1 MLGAGIFYVCG
12 DGVGIV
18 LGGCFERTIVVV
30 GRVCFP
36 AEGQV
41 EVGDEQP
48 LYSFRNNAIVF
59 DFVVQSIEADDCA

>member
-1 MLGAGIFYVCG
+1 MFVVL
-12 DGVGIV
+12 GVGIV
-18 LGGCFERTIVVV
+18 LGGYFERTIVVV
-30 GRVCFP
+30 GRVCFQ

-59 DFVVQSIEADDCA
+59 DFVV

>member
-12 DGVGIV
+12 DGIV

-30 GRVCFP
+30 GGECFR
-36 AEGQV
+36 ANGLV

-59 DFVVQSIEADDCA
+59 DFVVKSIEADDCA